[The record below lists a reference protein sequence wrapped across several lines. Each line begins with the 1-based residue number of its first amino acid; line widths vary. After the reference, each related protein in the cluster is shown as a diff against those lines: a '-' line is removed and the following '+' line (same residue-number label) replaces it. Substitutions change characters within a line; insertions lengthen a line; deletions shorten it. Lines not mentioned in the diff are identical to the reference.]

1 MAAGAFGAVVLV
13 AAGYMVLEAT
23 RGPEPAP
30 APVSETAPAGVAP
43 TAGDPVPLVATS
55 EGGTDATGAPDPAQT
70 PEQTGAAPIAP
81 SFDLVRV
88 DADGAT
94 IIAGLAE
101 PGSEVHV
108 VLDGTDAAVV
118 QADAVGNF
126 VAMMDIGLSDKP
138 RVLTL
143 NSVIAGGLSLVSA
156 NTAIIEP
163 SVPAIQSAEAE
174 PVAPPVM
181 VAENTETTPQVP
193 QSDGGNVAPA
203 ETVETGETDAPQT
216 PETSGDSD
224 TQITSPDAGQDGEPG
239 VIESA
244 GASDKAQDTGAQST
258 LPVAEVA
265 PVADGSIS
273 ATQVEVQAEVEQT
286 TTPEP
291 EAQTEA
297 NADAATLAEGQNNTV
312 AAMEGEPVEE
322 TLTDVAT
329 SPAQAVETDAVV
341 SAGEEIAEIDEDAVN
356 TVAGVEI
363 AEVDY
368 PPQTPI
374 PGSDTA
380 EVAETPE
387 IAPTE
392 AAQVETADAVA
403 VPEVEFSDAPSVGE
417 DVTVADSGEPAP
429 PRVMIA
435 GSEGITIVQQ
445 GGHGPVA
452 LESVTLDAITYDAI
466 GEVQLSGR
474 GAGAGNVRVYLDN
487 NPIRTAAITESG
499 QWRTGLPEVESG
511 IYTLRVDELREDGTV
526 TSRIETPF
534 KREDADQ
541 LAAVAAEVA
550 GDSGKAPVQA
560 VTVQPGSTLWA
571 IAKENYGEG
580 TLYVRVFEAN
590 RDQIRDPDWIYPGQV
605 FAIPGE

>member
-1 MAAGAFGAVVLV
+1 
-13 AAGYMVLEAT
+13 
-23 RGPEPAP
+23 
-30 APVSETAPAGVAP
+30 
-43 TAGDPVPLVATS
+43 
-55 EGGTDATGAPDPAQT
+55 
-70 PEQTGAAPIAP
+70 
-81 SFDLVRV
+81 
-88 DADGAT
+88 
-94 IIAGLAE
+94 
-101 PGSEVHV
+101 
-108 VLDGTDAAVV
+108 
-118 QADAVGNF
+118 
-126 VAMMDIGLSDKP
+126 
-138 RVLTL
+138 
-143 NSVIAGGLSLVSA
+143 
-156 NTAIIEP
+156 
-163 SVPAIQSAEAE
+163 
-174 PVAPPVM
+174 
-181 VAENTETTPQVP
+181 
-193 QSDGGNVAPA
+193 
-203 ETVETGETDAPQT
+203 
-216 PETSGDSD
+216 
-224 TQITSPDAGQDGEPG
+224 
-239 VIESA
+239 
-244 GASDKAQDTGAQST
+244 
-258 LPVAEVA
+258 
-265 PVADGSIS
+265 
-273 ATQVEVQAEVEQT
+273 
-286 TTPEP
+286 
-291 EAQTEA
+291 
-297 NADAATLAEGQNNTV
+297 
-312 AAMEGEPVEE
+312 MEGEPVEE

-392 AAQVETADAVA
+392 DAQVETADAVA
-403 VPEVEFSDAPSVGE
+403 VPEVEFSDAPSVEE